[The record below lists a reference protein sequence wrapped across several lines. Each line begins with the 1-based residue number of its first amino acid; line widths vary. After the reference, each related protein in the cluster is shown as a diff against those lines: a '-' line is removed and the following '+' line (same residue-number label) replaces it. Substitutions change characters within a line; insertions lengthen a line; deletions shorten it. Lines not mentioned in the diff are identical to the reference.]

1 MQLWVAGFF
10 KYVWPFL
17 SPGIKGLNGETASIY
32 SKVYIINKIGQLK
45 RFTIISPN
53 FFFKTFSEVRK
64 ASFFWFQFPKKNM
77 HILNKVKHLKEKNQN
92 ETLIF

>member
-45 RFTIISPN
+45 GLPSYPQIS
-53 FFFKTFSEVRK
+53 S
-64 ASFFWFQFPKKNM
+64 
-77 HILNKVKHLKEKNQN
+77 LKHSAK
-92 ETLIF
+92 